1 MDANMDTNSDANPNT
16 PRPVRSIVRRGLG
29 AAGAAVAVAFV
40 GVAGLGA
47 GQAQAAG
54 VDTGPT
60 YAAGSGVRP
69 QPPSAAPTAL
79 PPASTLAVRYVYRD
93 GRLIEL

>member
-1 MDANMDTNSDANPNT
+1 MDTNPNAAH
-16 PRPVRSIVRRGLG
+16 PVRSTVRRGLG

-40 GVAGLGA
+40 GVAGLGT

-54 VDTGPT
+54 IDTGPT

-69 QPPSAAPTAL
+69 EPPSAAPTTL
-79 PPASTLAVRYVYRD
+79 PPASTLAVRYLYRD